1 MEPDRKRFAGF
12 YPLRKEFTMCHFV
25 WQGVG
30 LEITFNSGASAF
42 IQGEEGSEL
51 YDKLCACDTDE
62 QVDNVINEY
71 SVLEEDQ

>member
-1 MEPDRKRFAGF
+1 
-12 YPLRKEFTMCHFV
+12 MCHFV
-25 WQGVG
+25 WQEFG

-51 YDKLCACDTDE
+51 YDKLCGCDTDE

-71 SVLEEDQ
+71 SVLEEDR